1 MAPEIDPPLL
11 TKTTSYEQWKLET
24 RAWTLITDLCRE
36 KQAITVALLLPADH
50 TSKIKEKVFEQL
62 ELEELRKESG
72 LSTLFD
78 FLDKHLQKDGLTDIL
93 EKFEDFENYKR
104 KDGQSMHEYVCLF
117 DFKYR
122 KIEKLQ
128 INLPPEILAFRL
140 LQGAHI
146 SRQEQLIILTGIN
159 YEKKATM
166 YEEAKTMLKRF
177 AGCKGAITWCSST
190 REESKYKLHNGGFV
204 NERCNQAFLGENRRQ
219 QARDESVSSGAGDD
233 RKTRRESFVNQR
245 GIKKKINPT
254 GRDGEVLKCL
264 SCGSYRHLLD
274 HCPDSWENMMK
285 KVEGKTPE
293 NSLNQSESGKKLKQQ
308 MGSHIEAVMAKL
320 AQEVANLKEDNKTL
334 RHDLKVLQLGCERQ
348 LESRGTGLEVKRV
361 KECTASQ
368 GSTVQELN
376 QVLNSIEEGNS
387 ILDSKLEELAEKI
400 ENSVSGL
407 KSQNENLFDMIKNQG
422 IENSLKTG
430 KTIETSNFQKKR
442 QEKELLSDNL
452 YEQRKEN
459 LKHWKMILSEL
470 EHQIKSL
477 EPTEEMA
484 NRNHSRRGTFPDR
497 DTGVGE
503 MMLDSLLEEKAKQM
517 MDWKIR
523 KSLGI
528 SNSGQIMICSNDRTV
543 LHNLNNSLVFVYQM
557 LKLLYCTFI

>member
-11 TKTTSYEQWKLET
+11 TKTTSYMYEQWKLET
-24 RAWTLITDLCRE
+24 RAWTLITDLSRE

-128 INLPPEILAFRL
+128 INLPPEILAFKL
-140 LQGAHI
+140 LQGANI
-146 SRQEQLIILTGIN
+146 SRQEQLIILTRID

-177 AGCKGAITWCSST
+177 AGCKGAITWCSS
-190 REESKYKLHNGGFV
+190 RKEESDYKLYNGGYV

-219 QARDESVSSGAGDD
+219 QARDETVSSGAGDD
-233 RKTRRESFVNQR
+233 MKTRRESVVNQS

-264 SCGSYRHLLD
+264 SCGSYRHLLN

-293 NSLNQSESGKKLKQQ
+293 KSLNQSKSGKKLKQQ
-308 MGSHIEAVMAKL
+308 VGSHIEAVMAKL

-334 RHDLKVLQLGCERQ
+334 RHDLKVLQLGCGRQ
-348 LESRGTGLEVKRV
+348 LESWATDLKVKRV

-368 GSTVQELN
+368 GSTLQELN
-376 QVLNSIEEGNS
+376 QVLNSTEKGNS

-400 ENSVSGL
+400 EKSVSGL
-407 KSQNENLFDMIKNQG
+407 KSQ
-422 IENSLKTG
+422 
-430 KTIETSNFQKKR
+430 TSNFQKKR
-442 QEKELLSDNL
+442 QKKELLSDNL

-459 LKHWKMILSEL
+459 LKHWKMIMNEL

-484 NRNHSRRGTFPDR
+484 NRNHSRCGTFPDR

-523 KSLGI
+523 KSQGI
-528 SNSGQIMICSNDRTV
+528 SDSGQIMICSNDRTV
-543 LHNLNNSLVFVYQM
+543 LHNLNNSVVFVYQM

>member
-140 LQGAHI
+140 LQGANI

-177 AGCKGAITWCSST
+177 AGCKGAITWCSSR

-348 LESRGTGLEVKRV
+348 LESRATGLEVKRV

-430 KTIETSNFQKKR
+430 KKIETSNFQKKR

-484 NRNHSRRGTFPDR
+484 NRNNSRRGIFPDR

-557 LKLLYCTFI
+557 LKLLYCTFT